1 MLKCQGGC
9 QQMYEEYY
17 RMPDG
22 KIFCEKCWRHGRE
35 MADMAAIQRQNQK
48 LQVQREKDAFDQ
60 KLKEDKI
67 RLGQLE
73 NAIRLEKGKCGTA
86 WYDYENNDSDE
97 RPYNYEQVELLK
109 RQYYDLRGQLENRRF
124 KYPDLGLLHLTTPS
138 YFSGAQYISK
148 SQSHYFE
155 TVTLPQEKEAAI
167 KAEEAARRA
176 SAEAAQKAE
185 RERQEAVRRAELK
198 KAELKPLE
206 DAILKRE
213 KLPINSRV
221 KVAKETYREDVMM
234 RCLRDNAK
242 TVWKSLR
249 QNPNITER
257 IRIELTKKERYYSSS
272 KSSTFINYSPSPT
285 PQKAEETGCLGAI
298 FNWITF
304 LAVIAAIIFALASI
318 FG

>member
-35 MADMAAIQRQNQK
+35 MADMAAIQRHNQI
-48 LQVQREKDAFDQ
+48 LQVQRDKDIFEQRTKEDRIRLSQLEHAIQLEKD
-60 KLKEDKI
+60 
-67 RLGQLE
+67 
-73 NAIRLEKGKCGTA
+73 KCRSA
-86 WYDYENNDSDE
+86 WSDYESDLSDK
-97 RPYNYEQVELLK
+97 PYNYAEVELLR
-109 RQYYDLRGQLENRRF
+109 RQHDDLERQLNSRAF
-124 KYPDLGLLHLTTPS
+124 KYPEGGPTPS
-138 YFSGAQYISK
+138 NSYYFSKAQFISK
-148 SQSHYFE
+148 SQAHYFE
-155 TVTLPQEKEAAI
+155 TVTLPQEKAAAR
-167 KAEEAARRA
+167 KAEQEKIKV
-176 SAEAAQKAE
+176 EQ
-185 RERQEAVRRAELK
+185 ERQRKIELEKKRQEEIVAKK

-234 RCLRDNAK
+234 RCLRDSAK

-249 QNPNITER
+249 LNPNMTEK
-257 IRIELTKKERYYSSS
+257 IRIELEKKERADSISNA
-272 KSSTFINYSPSPT
+272 STVANYSQPST
-285 PQKAEETGCLGAI
+285 PQKEEEIGCLQTI
-298 FNWITF
+298 FNWLFF
-304 LAVIAAIIFALASI
+304 LGLLAAIIFAIASI